1 MNNKDLLNK
10 YQRGEISL
18 EEYILILRNQNASI
32 NKNKRIDLNNAL
44 ADKLDKEYK
53 DFCREIMTKDKKEIF
68 DKAYEITVKDELK
81 EELKNMELYDA
92 EKEMIILQDD
102 VLNEFYKDWLDC
114 NTPLG
119 DVLIENL
126 EESIATLTRYMGK
139 RINRNFNNER

>member
-1 MNNKDLLNK
+1 MKNKDLLKK
-10 YQRGEISL
+10 YQRGEIDL
-18 EEYILILRNQNASI
+18 EEYFLILRDQTKSTDI
-32 NKNKRIDLNNAL
+32 NKRINLNNAL

>member
-1 MNNKDLLNK
+1 MNNKELLNK

-53 DFCREIMTKDKKEIF
+53 DFCKEIMTKDKKEIF

>member
-1 MNNKDLLNK
+1 MKNKDLLKK
-10 YQRGEISL
+10 YQKEEIDL
-18 EEYILILRNQNASI
+18 EEYILTSRNRT
-32 NKNKRIDLNNAL
+32 KNVDMKKRIDLNNKL

-53 DFCREIMTKDKKEIF
+53 DFCKEIMTKDKKEIF
-68 DKAYEITVKDELK
+68 DRAYEITVKGELK
-81 EELKNMELYDA
+81 EELKNMELYDT

-126 EESIATLTRYMGK
+126 EESVATLTRYMGK

>member
-1 MNNKDLLNK
+1 MNNKELLNK

-53 DFCREIMTKDKKEIF
+53 DFCKEIMTKDKKEIF

-139 RINRNFNNER
+139 RINKSFNNER